1 MIAAGI
7 DLGGTNI
14 TAHLFDIEWHFC
26 DKLYL
31 ETPKTYELLIERL
44 CEAIDW
50 IGQYSYTVPIVIGSA
65 GIIAAYSG
73 KMITA
78 NLPC

>member
-1 MIAAGI
+1 M
-7 DLGGTNI
+7 GGTNI
-14 TAHLFDIEWHFC
+14 TAHLFDFEWHFC

-31 ETPKTYELLIERL
+31 KTPKTYKLLVERL

-50 IGQYSYTVPIVIGSA
+50 IGQYSYKLPIGTGSA
-65 GIIAAYSG
+65 GIIAADLG
-73 KMITA
+73 KTITA